1 VEGVS
6 PRASALSPDERRAS
20 IIAAALPLLREH
32 GRATTTKQI
41 AEAAGIA
48 EGTVFR
54 VFATKEEVIEAALD
68 HAFDPQAFLD
78 DLAAVDARLPLRERM
93 IALAT
98 LLQDRFIE
106 IFALMT
112 ALAVPKPP
120 ARNGDEQHLEWRRRG
135 QELMVGLLEP
145 DRDAFATDL
154 PHVVKVL
161 RLLTFSGSHPHI
173 TDQSLL
179 TPDEIVDVVL
189 NGTLRKDR

>member
-1 VEGVS
+1 MS
-6 PRASALSPDERRAS
+6 PRAPALSPAERRLS
-20 IIAAALPLLREH
+20 ILDAAIPLLRAH

-41 AEAAGIA
+41 AGAAGIA

-54 VFATKEEVIEAALD
+54 VFATKEELIEAALD
-68 HAFDPQAFLD
+68 RAFDPQAFLD
-78 DLAAVDARLPLRERM
+78 DLAAVDPGLPLRERM
-93 IALAT
+93 VALAT

-120 ARNGDEQHLEWRRRG
+120 ARNRHDEHLEWRRRG
-135 QELMVGLLEP
+135 LELMVALLEP

-154 PHVVKVL
+154 PQVVKVL

>member
-1 VEGVS
+1 MS
-6 PRASALSPDERRAS
+6 PRASALSPAERRLS
-20 IIAAALPLLREH
+20 ILDAAIPLLREH

-54 VFATKEEVIEAALD
+54 VFATKEEVIQAALD
-68 HAFDPQAFLD
+68 RAFDPQAFLD
-78 DLAAVDARLPLRERM
+78 DLAGVDAALPLRERM
-93 IALAT
+93 VALVT

-120 ARNGDEQHLEWRRRG
+120 ARNGHEEHLEWRRRG
-135 QELMVGLLEP
+135 LELMVALLEP

-189 NGTLRKDR
+189 HGTLRKDH

>member
-1 VEGVS
+1 MV
-6 PRASALSPDERRAS
+6 RAPALSPAERRLS
-20 IIAAALPLLREH
+20 VLDAAIPLLREH

-48 EGTVFR
+48 EGTIFR
-54 VFATKEEVIEAALD
+54 VFATKEELIDAALQR
-68 HAFDPQAFLD
+68 AFDPEAFLA
-78 DLAAVDARLPLRERM
+78 DLARVDPGLPLRARM
-93 IALAT
+93 VALVT
-98 LLQDRFIE
+98 LLQERFIE
-106 IFALMT
+106 IFGLMT
-112 ALAVPKPP
+112 ALAMAKPP
-120 ARNGDEQHLEWRRRG
+120 VRDDGHLEWRRRG
-135 QELMVGLLEP
+135 LELMVELLEP

-154 PHVVKVL
+154 PQVVKVL